1 MQAIKLLDPPFDGII
16 YTYGKVQLNADE
28 VEERVNLSFEYEILD
43 YASTGLTDKQ
53 PFEHYIGAILEHMIH
68 VDIAEKEIIY
78 TGGVD
83 ENRTEDSS
91 ESDSR

>member
-1 MQAIKLLDPPFDGII
+1 
-16 YTYGKVQLNADE
+16 
-28 VEERVNLSFEYEILD
+28 
-43 YASTGLTDKQ
+43 
-53 PFEHYIGAILEHMIH
+53 

-91 ESDSR
+91 ESDSRWELLQKSNPIH